1 MSKPKNFWITN
12 AVFVTM
18 DEKRTI
24 RSGALLIE
32 NGVITEWRDR
42 LPKGLTLKSKNVID
56 AQGSFILP
64 GFIQTHVHLCQTLFR
79 NHADDLELLDWLKE
93 KIWPL
98 ESSHTAKSL
107 RLSAEIG
114 VQELLSSGTTCILD
128 MATVRH
134 TEAVLEV
141 IEESGIR
148 ASVGKCLMDRTE
160 TCPKGLLEETATA
173 IAEAIRIHK
182 KWNGRAGGRIR
193 ISYAPR
199 FAISCTDELLK
210 RVAEIAR
217 DQDALIHTHASENR
231 GEIEMVKKLTGLD
244 NISYLDKVG
253 VTKAPVVLAHC
264 VWVDESQKKIIRDRN
279 VAVSHC
285 PTSNLKLASG
295 VAEIPALRKM
305 GITVGLGAD
314 GAACN
319 NSLNMFQ
326 EMKLAALIQ
335 KPIHGP
341 TAMPAHEVL
350 EMATIEG
357 ARSLK
362 WESEIGSIEIGKR
375 ADLISMDL
383 STPENAVVTESHQGK
398 SKGTM
403 LPSFESI
410 ASSVV
415 YASGREHLNWT
426 MVDGKVLFRRVPLTK
441 E

>member
-1 MSKPKNFWITN
+1 MSKTKNFWITN

-18 DEKRTI
+18 DEKRTV
-24 RSGALLIE
+24 RSGSLFIE
-32 NGVITEWRDR
+32 DGVITQWLDK
-42 LPKGLTLKSKNVID
+42 LPKGLTIKSKNVID
-56 AQGSFILP
+56 ADGTFILP

-148 ASVGKCLMDRTE
+148 ASVGKCLMDRAE
-160 TCPKGLLEETATA
+160 TSPKGLIEETAKA

-231 GEIEMVKKLTGLD
+231 GELQMVKQLTGLD

-253 VTKAPVVLAHC
+253 VTKAPLVLAHC
-264 VWVDESQKKIIRDRN
+264 VWVDESQKKILCDRN

-295 VAEIPALRKM
+295 IAEIPKLRKM
-305 GITVGLGAD
+305 GITVSLGAD

-341 TAMPAHEVL
+341 TAMPAHECL
-350 EMATIEG
+350 AMATIEG
-357 ARSLK
+357 AKSLK
-362 WESEIGSIEIGKR
+362 WDKEIGSIEIGKR
-375 ADLISMDL
+375 ADLISLDL
-383 STPENAVVTESHQGK
+383 NTVENAVVGVIGK
-398 SKGTM
+398 S
-403 LPSFESI
+403 LPTFESI

-415 YASGREHLNWT
+415 YASGREHVMWT
-426 MVDGKVLFRRVPLTK
+426 MVDGKMVYTK
-441 E
+441 RNTL

>member
-1 MSKPKNFWITN
+1 MKTLKSFWIAN

-18 DEKRTI
+18 DEKQTVRGGT
-24 RSGALLIE
+24 LLVE
-32 NGVITEWRDR
+32 NGVIQEWRDR

-56 AQGSFILP
+56 ADGQYILP

-98 ESSHTAKSL
+98 ESSHTRKSL
-107 RLSAEIG
+107 RLSAEMG

-141 IEESGIR
+141 IEASGIR
-148 ASVGKCLMDRTE
+148 ASVGKCLMDRKE
-160 TCPKGLLEETATA
+160 TCPKRLIEETAQA
-173 IAEAIRIHK
+173 IAEAVRIHK
-182 KWNGRAGGRIR
+182 KWNGRAEGRIR

-199 FAISCTDELLK
+199 FAISCTDELLR

-217 DQDALIHTHASENR
+217 DQNALIHTHASENR
-231 GEIEMVKKLTGLD
+231 GELKMVRDLTGLD

-253 VTKAPVVLAHC
+253 VTEAPLVLAHC

-279 VAVSHC
+279 VAVAHC

-295 VAEIPALRKM
+295 IAEIPALKKM
-305 GITVGLGAD
+305 GITVSLGAD
-314 GAACN
+314 GAPCN

-335 KPIHGP
+335 KPTHGP

-357 ARSLK
+357 ARALK
-362 WESEIGSIEIGKR
+362 WEQEIGSIEIGKR
-375 ADLISMDL
+375 ADLIALNL
-383 STPENAVVTESHQGK
+383 STPENAVISESRG
-398 SKGTM
+398 
-403 LPSFESI
+403 LPTFEAIS
-410 ASSVV
+410 SSVV
-415 YASGREHLNWT
+415 YASGREHVGWT
-426 MVDGKVLFRRVPLTK
+426 MVDGKMVYERK
-441 E
+441 